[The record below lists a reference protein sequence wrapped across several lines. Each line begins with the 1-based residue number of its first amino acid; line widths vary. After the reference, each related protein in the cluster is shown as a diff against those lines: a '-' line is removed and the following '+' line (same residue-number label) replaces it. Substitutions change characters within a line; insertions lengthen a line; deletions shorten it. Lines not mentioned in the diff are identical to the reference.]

1 MNASRIPDYPYGET
15 EAVYQ
20 SSGSTV
26 VLKAKNTTAADYDA
40 YLAELKA
47 AGFTVYA
54 ENEIAGN
61 RFTTLT
67 DDRTTV
73 NFYYVPKTGV
83 TRVVYEDKT
92 ALFPLTDDYEDL
104 GYRAVITGMK
114 GETCVAAEGMGF
126 IIRLLDG
133 SFVIIDGGMGDPDSV
148 DADKLMNILLEQ
160 APSGKKPVVA
170 AWLFSHLHGDHIG
183 VFNCFSLAHHDDI
196 ELQSIY
202 CNFPKDE
209 ETAKSDSP
217 YMLDDTIYRYTQFR
231 KNLKEFYADVPVI
244 RPHTGNKFRI
254 RNAQFE
260 ILSTLED
267 IVPKT
272 ILDGGMNE
280 CTVLYKM
287 TLEGQTVLW
296 TGDIAFNATAVAVE
310 QFGDYLKSDILQM
323 AHHGMNGTIPFYS
336 LVDPTYV
343 FEPLWAGGDIFE
355 RVMRSPQNKWLAD
368 SPNVKQIFYT
378 GLGTWTIPIPY
389 APEDGTY
396 DRIPTAETHNPT
408 YAELGL

>member
-1 MNASRIPDYPYGET
+1 MAQIPEYHYGET

-26 VLKAKNTTAADYDA
+26 VIKAKNTTEADYRA

-54 ENEIAGN
+54 ENEIVGN
-61 RFTTLT
+61 LFTTLT
-67 DDRTTV
+67 DGKTAV
-73 NFYYVPKTGV
+73 NFYYIPKTGV
-83 TRVVYEDKT
+83 TRVVYEDQG
-92 ALFPLTDDYEDL
+92 ALFPLTDDFTDC
-104 GYRAVITGMK
+104 GVKSIITGMK
-114 GETCVAAEGMGF
+114 GETCVAREGMGF
-126 IIRLLDG
+126 IIRLRDG

-148 DADKLMNILLEQ
+148 DSDKLMNILREQ
-160 APSGKKPVVA
+160 APAGTEKPVVA
-170 AWLFSHLHGDHIG
+170 AWLFTHLHGDHIG
-183 VFNCFSLAHHDDI
+183 VFNCFSLDHHDDI

-231 KNLKEFYADVPVI
+231 KNMKEFYADVPVI

-280 CTVLYKM
+280 CSVLYKM

-296 TGDIAFNATAVAVE
+296 TGDIAFIATATAVE

-323 AHHGMNGTIPFYS
+323 AHHGVNGTIPFYS

-343 FEPLWAGGDIFE
+343 FEPLWFRDDIFAH
-355 RVMRSPQNKWLAD
+355 VMSAPQNKWLAD
-368 SPNVKQIFYT
+368 SPNVKQILYT
-378 GLGTWTIPIPY
+378 GLGTWTVPMPY
-389 APEDGTY
+389 APADGTY
-396 DRIPTAETHNPT
+396 DRIPTNDTHNPT
-408 YAELGL
+408 YSEL